1 MTSKPP
7 GAGKTVAPNS
17 NVSYKGQS
25 FQLSETPDF
34 SGWLGSLRDR
44 RARARIVVRLE
55 RLADGNLGDCKSL
68 KDGVHELRI
77 DYGPGYRVYFFQ
89 RGKEL
94 VILLCGG
101 DKRTQK
107 ADIASAK
114 RLKEEIE
121 RSDGTSSI

>member
-1 MTSKPP
+1 MLTDFIDSQAHVP
-7 GAGKTVAPNS
+7 
-17 NVSYKGQS
+17 YKGQA

-34 SGWLGSLRDR
+34 SGWLGSLRDG

-55 RLADGNLGDCKSL
+55 RLADGNLGDCKSV
-68 KDGVHELRI
+68 KGGVHELRI